1 MSKQTINIGIRANDG
16 KGDTLRAAFVKT
28 NDNFTELYTN
38 VSNNSNTANSQSAN
52 NAALAQGAFNKANSV
67 FCCTLGAA
75 KKKQNWFLNENC
87 CTIYFKP

>member
-1 MSKQTINIGIRANDG
+1 MAKQTINIGIRANDG
-16 KGDTLRAAFVKT
+16 KGDTLRAAFVKS

-67 FCCTLGAA
+67 FLGD
-75 KKKQNWFLNENC
+75 
-87 CTIYFKP
+87 